1 MATLTI
7 RDETATG
14 RTTGELTLDVL
25 NETITV
31 RELIRSRV
39 YQEVQDHNRRKASAE
54 PVAFNGLVTPRDE
67 ERMLNAGAGDAKPR
81 HLREIDWR
89 KQFEVACDAFRRN
102 GFFVLVGDKQ
112 VESLDESITVG
123 HDTTVSFVRLMPVG
137 ISASVHPRSF
147 ASTVSVEPRAVDK
160 VV

>member
-25 NETITV
+25 DETITV
-31 RELIRSRV
+31 RELIRSRE
-39 YQEVQDHNRRKASAE
+39 YQEVQDHNRRRANAE

-67 ERMLNAGAGDAKPR
+67 ERMLNAGAADAKPR

-89 KQFEVACDAFRRN
+89 RQFDVACDAFQRN
-102 GFFVLVGDKQ
+102 G
-112 VESLDESITVG
+112 
-123 HDTTVSFVRLMPVG
+123 
-137 ISASVHPRSF
+137 SALPAAWTARGFAPTLCTFSVNTCG
-147 ASTVSVEPRAVDK
+147 AGA
-160 VV
+160 

>member
-1 MATLTI
+1 MPTLTI
-7 RDETATG
+7 TNDTASG
-14 RTTGELTLDVL
+14 RTTHSLTLDVL
-25 NETITV
+25 DETITV

-67 ERMLNAGAGDAKPR
+67 ERMLNAGAMDGKPR

-89 KQFEVACDAFRRN
+89 KQFEVSCDAFQRN
-102 GFFVLVGDKQ
+102 GFFVLVDDKQ

-123 HDTTVSFVRLMPVG
+123 HDTTVSFVRLMPLVG
-137 ISASVHPRSF
+137 G
-147 ASTVSVEPRAVDK
+147 
-160 VV
+160 